1 MSTNQANPYDFV
13 NPVRDPNNFAGRTD
27 ELKEIEYYLDLSR
40 SDKPQFVHLALIGAR
55 SSGKTSLWNMI
66 AHMADQ
72 KGLLPVKISLNNELV
87 ANDVLFF
94 KELFDAILT
103 QGKERELFGGFYQA
117 FRKLVDR
124 LEGGLTIPLLF
135 GEAYVGWKKG
145 SGATI
150 TQSVIVHDLK
160 KLSEEAKTKQI
171 PAIILLFDECDL
183 FSQNETLLQKMRN
196 AFQELDGYVLV
207 FSGTDA
213 MFPAMS
219 KVFSPIPRFF
229 KRISVE
235 NFKSYEETKECVL
248 KPLTE
253 EEKKLVDE
261 PSVVEIQY
269 FTGGS
274 PYEVNLVS
282 HYMYKRW
289 KQARAPKMALSVD
302 VLDDVLEELERLRKA
317 EHHAIANK
325 IKTYW
330 PETVR
335 VLTSV
340 LEFPNAPKEW
350 LVRYNL
356 ISQIASS
363 SLKDLPSKQVV
374 NRRYN

>member
-1 MSTNQANPYDFV
+1 MQYLSKTARGPGACCAVPWVRSIAATNNP
-13 NPVRDPNNFAGRTD
+13 A
-27 ELKEIEYYLDLSR
+27 
-40 SDKPQFVHLALIGAR
+40 DK
-55 SSGKTSLWNMI
+55 
-66 AHMADQ
+66 
-72 KGLLPVKISLNNELV
+72 
-87 ANDVLFF
+87 
-94 KELFDAILT
+94 
-103 QGKERELFGGFYQA
+103 
-117 FRKLVDR
+117 
-124 LEGGLTIPLLF
+124 
-135 GEAYVGWKKG
+135 
-145 SGATI
+145 
-150 TQSVIVHDLK
+150 
-160 KLSEEAKTKQI
+160 
-171 PAIILLFDECDL
+171 
-183 FSQNETLLQKMRN
+183 
-196 AFQELDGYVLV
+196 
-207 FSGTDA
+207 
-213 MFPAMS
+213 
-219 KVFSPIPRFF
+219 
-229 KRISVE
+229 SVE

-330 PETVR
+330 PETIR